1 MNAALLTI
9 LLLPGADPDVAVS
22 AFARDV
28 KPFLE
33 KHCYVCHDAKKAKAG
48 FRIDELGTNFLAGK
62 TADVWKEVIDQINS
76 GAMPPKGEPRP
87 DAKASFALV
96 EWVGRELKRAERE
109 ARMAGGRNLLR
120 RLNRD
125 EYANTVGDLFGLD
138 PKFLIKLREE
148 LPADGQADGFDRVA
162 ASLFFDQTQMEKYLA
177 IAEMVAREAVQTT
190 PPTAGTYVWQAEAF
204 RRDPPKMGSLSAGGL
219 KGSGKLIPTGPQ
231 VYKMRADGFEAW
243 GASGNNR
250 DDDEFVHIP
259 AGPGPQLKDLVK
271 VDGYYLVR
279 VKGGGF
285 PGERGTPIRLQLTY
299 AVGTPIESKHVV
311 EVKGSLEKPDVA
323 EVLLFLRAGQEGQ
336 SAPLKVEWNGLADVR
351 RKNPEV
357 APLLLKRLQ
366 LTGQRQ
372 KAIAAR
378 DEKEAE
384 RLKKELD
391 TVLAKLDAF
400 GGPEFVPNE
409 KYDLV
414 KVPRLFLDS
423 IEVSGPIAKD
433 WPPPSHKR
441 LGLNDSLPQS
451 IVGVRAVFE
460 RLLPQAYRR
469 PVTADEIDR
478 VVGLAAKALDKKA
491 TFHEAVRLGLQV
503 VLTSPSFLYL
513 AEPESAGTVRP
524 LNDYELASR
533 LSYFLWASMPDDQ
546 LVRLAAEGKLHNLET
561 LKAQT
566 TRMLADPKARRFVD
580 GFAGQWLDV
589 RQFGSVMPAKEYKA
603 YDRELEVASKE
614 EPLAFFQQMMN
625 ENLPITNFLDSG
637 FLVVN
642 ERLARH
648 YGIAGVNGPEFRKV
662 AIKPEHHR
670 GGVLGMAGLL
680 TLLADG
686 NRTLPV
692 RRAAWVLEH
701 LLNDPPP
708 PPPPNAGDIQPNTS
722 GKNLSVR
729 DRLALHRNETTCAS
743 CHAKLDPY
751 GLALENYDAIGTWR
765 EKQNGEGIRPAQAP
779 KIDPSGALKSGRP
792 FTSLDEYKAALLAE
806 KDLFARA
813 FVEKLLTFALCRPV
827 GYVDRKTIDELV
839 DSLRQNDYRIQTLLQ
854 AVVASEPFRTK

>member
-1 MNAALLTI
+1 MNAALLTL
-9 LLLPGADPDVAVS
+9 LLLPGADTDAATS

-33 KHCYVCHDAKKAKAG
+33 RHCYACHDAKKAKAG
-48 FRIDELGTNFLAGK
+48 FRIDELGTDFLAGK

-76 GAMPPKGEPRP
+76 GAMPPKDEPRP
-87 DAKASFALV
+87 DAKASFAVV

-125 EYANTVGDLFGLD
+125 EYANTVGELFGLD
-138 PKFLIKLREE
+138 PKFLDKVREE

-162 ASLFFDQTQMEKYLA
+162 AALFFDQTQMEKYLA
-177 IAEMVAREAVQTT
+177 IAEMVGREAVQTE
-190 PPTAGTYVWQAEAF
+190 PPLSTHYVYEAEKHLNRNESETTEVAQAFEHKIPLGPTF
-204 RRDPPKMGSLSAGGL
+204 YDK
-219 KGSGKLIPTGPQ
+219 KPTG
-231 VYKMRADGFEAW
+231 VEMW
-243 GASGNNR
+243 GGHGHR
-250 DDDEFVHIP
+250 DEPWCGIP
-259 AGPGPQLKDLVK
+259 YGPRPDLSK
-271 VDGYYLVR
+271 VVTQDGYYRVR
-279 VKGGGF
+279 VYAGAAKGA
-285 PGERGTPIRLQLTY
+285 RGTPVVMRFVY
-299 AVGTPIESKHVV
+299 AQGTPLESEHLFTVN
-311 EVKGSLEKPDVA
+311 GTLEKLGVA
-323 EVLLFLRAGQEGQ
+323 EKMVFLRAGQPNQ
-336 SAPLKVEWNGLADVR
+336 SKPFTPTWNGINDVR
-351 RKNPEV
+351 VNNPEWE
-357 APLLLKRLQ
+357 RLH
-366 LTGQRQ
+366 LPWLVVNGRIGR
-372 KAIAAR
+372 AVAAR
-378 DEKEAE
+378 NTAEVARLKAE
-384 RLKKELD
+384 REQ
-391 TVLAKLDAF
+391 VLNDVNAF
-400 GGPEFVPNE
+400 TGPRWIPNP
-409 KYDLV
+409 KHDPAMA
-414 KVPRLFLDS
+414 PRLFLDK
-423 IEVSGPIAKD
+423 IEVEGPLPRE
-433 WPPPSHKR
+433 WPPNSHTL
-441 LGLNDSLPQS
+441 LGLTDSLPQTQA
-451 IVGVRAVFE
+451 GLRTLFE
-460 RLLPQAYRR
+460 RLLPRTFRR
-469 PVTADEIDR
+469 PVMADEIDR
-478 VVGLAAKALDKKA
+478 IVSVAAKAMANKT

-533 LSYFLWASMPDDQ
+533 LSYFLWASMPDEE
-546 LVRLAAEGKLHNLET
+546 LFRLAAAGKLREPT
-561 LKAQT
+561 VLKAQA
-566 TRMLADPKARRFVD
+566 TRLLADPKARRFVE

-603 YDRELEVASKE
+603 YDRELEFASKE
-614 EPLAFFQQMMN
+614 EPLAFFHRVLN
-625 ENLPITNFLDSG
+625 ENLPITNFLESD

-662 AIKPEHHR
+662 AIKADHHR

-729 DRLALHRNETTCAS
+729 ERLALHRNETTCAS

-751 GLALENYDAIGTWR
+751 GLALENYDAIGAWR
-765 EKQNGEGIRPAQAP
+765 ERQNGEGIRDAKAP

-792 FTSLDEYKAALLAE
+792 FTSIEEYKAALLAE

-813 FVEKLLTFALCRPV
+813 FVEKLLTYALCRPV
-827 GYVDRKTIDELV
+827 GYVDRQTIDQLV
-839 DSLRQNDYRIQTLLQ
+839 ESLRQNEYRIQPLLQ
-854 AVVASEPFRTK
+854 AVIASEPFRTK